1 MTRVPKLFVSRDS
14 SELSESSICRKLKD
28 RVTTLMLVWPNSLT
42 QSSILTRQ
50 RHSSHLNVML
60 FGKAESRPKP
70 SPLECEVKMST
81 REVTR
86 NEWTNFFDIFSKQ
99 HEGWIASL
107 EVFDDEVGAQAEA
120 VELPFEGISINSEDQ
135 PQSLV
140 INLGR

>member
-28 RVTTLMLVWPNSLT
+28 KVTTLM

-60 FGKAESRPKP
+60 FGKPESRPKP